1 MFFVQIVI
9 SSYETFT
16 WNKYRVY
23 LWYRSSWFKYL
34 LIRRRSWIKRIKR
47 RAYDV
52 GDDIER
58 VRNTFERKGR
68 IYANYA
74 VGLEG

>member
-34 LIRRRSWIKRIKR
+34 LIRWRGWIKRIKR

-52 GDDIER
+52 E
-58 VRNTFERKGR
+58 NWEHFRKKR